1 MTENKQND
9 ASSAPVERSV
19 RPLPCCCGEEPGIF
33 FISGSAL
40 RLRVIGC
47 KHCKITSP
55 ARMTNDDAAT
65 EWNNFKRNDKDGNR
79 LPPNAEIR
87 GGEAVPLD

>member
-1 MTENKQND
+1 MTTEKQD
-9 ASSAPVERSV
+9 YPSCAPVDRRV

-65 EWNNFKRNDKDGNR
+65 EWNNFKRNDKDGSGLSVGLESNTD
-79 LPPNAEIR
+79 E
-87 GGEAVPLD
+87 